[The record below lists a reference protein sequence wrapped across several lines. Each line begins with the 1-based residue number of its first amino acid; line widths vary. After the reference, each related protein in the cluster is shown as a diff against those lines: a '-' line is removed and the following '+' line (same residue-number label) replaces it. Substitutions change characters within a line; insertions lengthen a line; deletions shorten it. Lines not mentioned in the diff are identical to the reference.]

1 MTITIQSEKGVVTV
15 GVTIYGDDGNRFSF
29 LFVFYFSSCAH
40 SPAAVFQ
47 YGRGENDAT
56 DENRVVRYFFGKLN
70 VTLYSLIYD
79 EEEFLS
85 ISVYFIFILLSYVFR
100 CTADRWQ

>member
-1 MTITIQSEKGVVTV
+1 MTGTV
-15 GVTIYGDDGNRFSF
+15 FLSFS
-29 LFVFYFSSCAH
+29 YFTFAAVAH
-40 SPAAVFQ
+40 SPAVVFQ

-85 ISVYFIFILLSYVFR
+85 ISVYFYLIFTLLSYVFR
-100 CTADRWQ
+100 YTADRWQ